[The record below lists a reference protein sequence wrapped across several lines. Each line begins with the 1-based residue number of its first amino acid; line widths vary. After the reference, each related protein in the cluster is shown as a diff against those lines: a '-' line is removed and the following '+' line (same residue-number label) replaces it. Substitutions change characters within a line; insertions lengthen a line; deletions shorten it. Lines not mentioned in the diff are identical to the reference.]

1 MKLDRTGFQRLFVA
15 LLMLPLLLTTIH
27 QGDAE
32 AAKQE
37 STAPQATQLTDIVIA
52 GQPLNNK
59 IKPLLIDGKL
69 MVPLKPYAE
78 AVGASYHWDAKQKQ
92 ITLQKWAEPLILKEQ
107 LRKNQQ
113 QLTFKVVGK
122 DVYVPLR
129 DVSLELGYT
138 LEKTNTQIQIEPPI
152 HGKLK
157 EQLYEGDLVAA
168 REALI
173 HLETRSVH
181 PYIEV
186 HRPNTELLSSV
197 YMFPQGEALRYF
209 TVDGDVL
216 SLVEVKDDFPMVTYQ
231 GYVGAPFDNT
241 FTMEYDPLELFLANK
256 AKDQWGTY
264 HKFNKPLIYKYTT
277 GWGDSSTTFY
287 GRVTIDKKEE
297 LLGMT
302 GDPVTVLSA
311 NAKKIMKTF
320 KLPWESRT
328 DTQQAME

>member
-15 LLMLPLLLTTIH
+15 LLMLPLLLTTMH

-32 AAKQE
+32 AAKQGT
-37 STAPQATQLTDIVIA
+37 TAPQATQLTEIVIA

-113 QLTFKVVGK
+113 QLIFKVVGK

-138 LEKTNTQIQIEPPI
+138 LEKTNTQIQIQPPI

-231 GYVGAPFDNT
+231 GYMGAPFDNT

-264 HKFNKPLIYKYTT
+264 PKFNKPLIYKYTT

>member
-241 FTMEYDPLELFLANK
+241 FTMEYDPTELFLANK

-264 HKFNKPLIYKYTT
+264 PKFNKPLIYKYTT

>member
-15 LLMLPLLLTTIH
+15 LLMLPLLLTTMH
-27 QGDAE
+27 QGEAE
-32 AAKQE
+32 AVKQGT
-37 STAPQATQLTDIVIA
+37 TAPQSTQLTDIVIA

-59 IKPLLIDGKL
+59 TKSLLIDGKL
-69 MVPLKPYAE
+69 MVPLKPLAE
-78 AVGASYHWDAKQKQ
+78 AVGASYHWDAKKKQ
-92 ITLQKWAEPLILKEQ
+92 VTLQKWAEPLVLKER
-107 LRKNQQ
+107 LRKNKQ
-113 QLTFKVVGK
+113 QLTFEVVGK

-129 DVSLELGYT
+129 DVSLDLGYT
-138 LEKTNTQIQIEPPI
+138 LEKTNTQIQIQPPI

-157 EQLYEGDLVAA
+157 EQIYEGDLVAA

-173 HLETRSVH
+173 HLERRSVH
-181 PYIEV
+181 PYIEE

-209 TVDGDVL
+209 TVNGDVL
-216 SLVEVKDDFPMVTYQ
+216 SLVEVKDGFPIVTYQ
-231 GYVGAPFDNT
+231 GYVGAPFDKT
-241 FTMEYDPLELFLANK
+241 FTMEYDPLELFVANK

-264 HKFNKPLIYKYTT
+264 PKLNKPLIYEYTT

-297 LLGMT
+297 LLGTT
-302 GDPVTVLSA
+302 GDPVSGLRA
-311 NAKKIMKTF
+311 DAKQIMKTF

-328 DTQQAME
+328 DAQQAMG

>member
-1 MKLDRTGFQRLFVA
+1 MKLDRTGFQRWFVA
-15 LLMLPLLLTTIH
+15 LLMLSLLLTTTH
-27 QGDAE
+27 QGEAE
-32 AAKQE
+32 AAKQA
-37 STAPQATQLTDIVIA
+37 TPAPQATQITDIVIA

-92 ITLQKWAEPLILKEQ
+92 ITLQKWAAPLILKER

-113 QLTFKVVGK
+113 QLIFKVVGK

-138 LEKTNTQIQIEPPI
+138 LEKTNTQIQIEPPS

-168 REALI
+168 REAFI
-173 HLETRSVH
+173 RLERHSVH

-209 TVDGDVL
+209 TVNGDVL

-264 HKFNKPLIYKYTT
+264 PKLNKPLIYEYTT

-287 GRVTIDKKEE
+287 GRITMDKKDE
-297 LLGMT
+297 LLGTT
-302 GDPVTVLSA
+302 GDPISGLRA
-311 NAKKIMKTF
+311 DAKQIMKTF

-328 DTQQAME
+328 DVRSTMK

>member
-15 LLMLPLLLTTIH
+15 LLMLPLLLTTMH
-27 QGDAE
+27 QGEVE
-32 AAKQE
+32 AAEQGT
-37 STAPQATQLTDIVIA
+37 TAPQSTQLTDIVIA

-59 IKPLLIDGKL
+59 TKSLLIDGKL
-69 MVPLKPYAE
+69 MVPLKPLAE
-78 AVGASYHWDAKQKQ
+78 AVGASYHWDAKKKQ
-92 ITLQKWAEPLILKEQ
+92 VTLQKWAEPLVLKER
-107 LRKNQQ
+107 LRKSKQ
-113 QLTFKVVGK
+113 QLTFEVVGK

-129 DVSLELGYT
+129 DVSLDLGYT
-138 LEKTNTQIQIEPPI
+138 LEKTNTQIQIQPPI

-157 EQLYEGDLVAA
+157 EQIYEGDLVAA

-173 HLETRSVH
+173 HLERRSVH
-181 PYIEV
+181 PYIEE

-209 TVDGDVL
+209 TVNGDVL
-216 SLVEVKDDFPMVTYQ
+216 SLVEVKDGFPIVTYQ
-231 GYVGAPFDNT
+231 GYVGAPFDKT

-264 HKFNKPLIYKYTT
+264 PKLNKPLIYKYTT

-297 LLGMT
+297 LLGTT
-302 GDPVTVLSA
+302 GDPVSGLPA
-311 NAKKIMKTF
+311 NAKQIMKTF

-328 DTQQAME
+328 DAQQAIE

>member
-15 LLMLPLLLTTIH
+15 LLMLPLLLTTMH

-32 AAKQE
+32 AAKQGI
-37 STAPQATQLTDIVIA
+37 TAPQSIQLTDIVIA

-92 ITLQKWAEPLILKEQ
+92 VTLQKWAEPLILKER

-113 QLTFKVVGK
+113 QLIFKVVGK

-129 DVSLELGYT
+129 DVSLKLGYT

-168 REALI
+168 REAFI
-173 HLETRSVH
+173 RLETRSVH

-231 GYVGAPFDNT
+231 GYMGAPFDNT
-241 FTMEYDPLELFLANK
+241 FTMEYDPLDLFLENK
-256 AKDQWGTY
+256 AKNQWGTY
-264 HKFNKPLIYKYTT
+264 PKFNKPLIYEYTT
-277 GWGDSSTTFY
+277 GWGDSSTTYY
-287 GRVTIDKKEE
+287 GRITTDKKEE
-297 LLGMT
+297 LLGTT
-302 GDPVTVLSA
+302 GDPVTGLRA
-311 NAKKIMKTF
+311 NAKQIMKTF

>member
-15 LLMLPLLLTTIH
+15 LLMLPLLLTIMH
-27 QGDAE
+27 QGEVE
-32 AAKQE
+32 AAEQGT
-37 STAPQATQLTDIVIA
+37 TAPQSTPLTDIVIA

-59 IKPLLIDGKL
+59 TKSLLIDGKL
-69 MVPLKPYAE
+69 MVPLKPLAE
-78 AVGASYHWDAKQKQ
+78 AVGASYHWDAKKKQ
-92 ITLQKWAEPLILKEQ
+92 VTLQKWAEPLVLKER
-107 LRKNQQ
+107 LRKNKQ
-113 QLTFKVVGK
+113 QLTFEVVGK

-138 LEKTNTQIQIEPPI
+138 LEKTNTQIQIQPPI

-157 EQLYEGDLVAA
+157 EQIYEGDLVAA

-173 HLETRSVH
+173 HIERRSVH
-181 PYIEV
+181 PYIEE

-209 TVDGDVL
+209 TVNGDVL
-216 SLVEVKDDFPMVTYQ
+216 SLVEVKDGFPIVTYQ
-231 GYVGAPFDNT
+231 GYVGAPFDKT

-264 HKFNKPLIYKYTT
+264 PKLNKPLIYEYTT

-297 LLGMT
+297 LLGTT
-302 GDPVTVLSA
+302 GDPVSGLRA
-311 NAKKIMKTF
+311 DAKQIMKTF

-328 DTQQAME
+328 DAQQAMG

>member
-157 EQLYEGDLVAA
+157 EQLYEG
-168 REALI
+168 I
-173 HLETRSVH
+173 S
-181 PYIEV
+181 
-186 HRPNTELLSSV
+186 
-197 YMFPQGEALRYF
+197 
-209 TVDGDVL
+209 
-216 SLVEVKDDFPMVTYQ
+216 
-231 GYVGAPFDNT
+231 
-241 FTMEYDPLELFLANK
+241 
-256 AKDQWGTY
+256 
-264 HKFNKPLIYKYTT
+264 
-277 GWGDSSTTFY
+277 
-287 GRVTIDKKEE
+287 
-297 LLGMT
+297 
-302 GDPVTVLSA
+302 
-311 NAKKIMKTF
+311 
-320 KLPWESRT
+320 
-328 DTQQAME
+328 

>member
-15 LLMLPLLLTTIH
+15 LLMLPLLLTTMH
-27 QGDAE
+27 QGE
-32 AAKQE
+32 AKAVEQGT
-37 STAPQATQLTDIVIA
+37 TAPQSTQLTDIVIA

-59 IKPLLIDGKL
+59 TKSLLIDGKL
-69 MVPLKPYAE
+69 MVPLKPLAE
-78 AVGASYHWDAKQKQ
+78 AVGASYHWDAKKKQ
-92 ITLQKWAEPLILKEQ
+92 VTLQKWAEPLVLKER
-107 LRKNQQ
+107 LRKNKQ
-113 QLTFKVVGK
+113 QLTFEVVGK

-138 LEKTNTQIQIEPPI
+138 LEKTNTQIQIQPPI

-157 EQLYEGDLVAA
+157 EQIYEGDLVAA

-173 HLETRSVH
+173 HLERRTVH
-181 PYIEV
+181 PYIEA

-209 TVDGDVL
+209 TVNGDVL
-216 SLVEVKDDFPMVTYQ
+216 SLVEVKDGFPIVTYQ
-231 GYVGAPFDNT
+231 GYVGAPFDKT

-264 HKFNKPLIYKYTT
+264 PKLNKPLIYEYTT

-297 LLGMT
+297 LLGTT
-302 GDPVTVLSA
+302 GDPVSGLRA
-311 NAKKIMKTF
+311 DAKQIMKTF

-328 DTQQAME
+328 DAQQAMG